1 MSIIKKVCRIL
12 NKKQKRSAI
21 YLFVLMTIQG
31 ILETVSVS
39 LIIPIISIVM
49 NPESVYENK
58 YLNWIFKI
66 LKIENVTNFLILI
79 LALTILMY
87 IVKNIFMLYIY
98 KVQFKYVY
106 NNQLFTSKNVFIN
119 YLYRPYEYYLN
130 VSTAD
135 INRVL
140 NGDVSS
146 VFSIILIGLQFFTE
160 LIVAGCL
167 IVLLFVVD
175 ATTTI
180 GLGLILG
187 GTLFINKYVLKNKLN
202 KLGKK
207 AIEYSAKSS
216 KSLWQPINGI
226 KEIKIAQRE
235 EYFITRYE
243 ECGKKANDATIKS
256 NIFMQIPKLLV
267 ETVMIAGMLG
277 IVILFLL
284 TGKDIYSMISQLSA
298 FALAAVRLMPCAN
311 RLNTYLNQISFFEPS
326 LDIVLK
332 EYGDTTS
339 KKYVDQND
347 TSINFNQTIEL
358 KNISYHYPN
367 FEEQILENANLKIKF
382 GESIGVIGQS
392 GAGKSTTIDILLGL
406 LKPQKGQV
414 LVDAIDIESA
424 YRRWLSKVGYI
435 PQVIFMLDDTIRR
448 NIAFGIEDDKIDEE
462 KLWNAIEEAQ
472 LMEFVTNLPEGLDTS
487 VGERGVRI
495 SGGQRQRIGIAR
507 ALYNNPNVLVFDEAT
522 SSLDNETE
530 AAVIDSI
537 NYLKGKKTLII
548 IAHRLSTIQN
558 CDRVYRVE
566 DGKICETTI

>member
-1 MSIIKKVCRIL
+1 
-12 NKKQKRSAI
+12 
-21 YLFVLMTIQG
+21 
-31 ILETVSVS
+31 
-39 LIIPIISIVM
+39 
-49 NPESVYENK
+49 
-58 YLNWIFKI
+58 
-66 LKIENVTNFLILI
+66 
-79 LALTILMY
+79 
-87 IVKNIFMLYIY
+87 
-98 KVQFKYVY
+98 
-106 NNQLFTSKNVFIN
+106 
-119 YLYRPYEYYLN
+119 
-130 VSTAD
+130 
-135 INRVL
+135 
-140 NGDVSS
+140 
-146 VFSIILIGLQFFTE
+146 
-160 LIVAGCL
+160 
-167 IVLLFVVD
+167 
-175 ATTTI
+175 
-180 GLGLILG
+180 
-187 GTLFINKYVLKNKLN
+187 
-202 KLGKK
+202 
-207 AIEYSAKSS
+207 
-216 KSLWQPINGI
+216 
-226 KEIKIAQRE
+226 
-235 EYFITRYE
+235 
-243 ECGKKANDATIKS
+243 
-256 NIFMQIPKLLV
+256 
-267 ETVMIAGMLG
+267 
-277 IVILFLL
+277 
-284 TGKDIYSMISQLSA
+284 MISQLSA